1 MCTRI
6 VRSLA
11 VLGMA
16 SFTLPCGRAQDV
28 LWTFDGEQERGV
40 FAHSVAGPGDLDGD
54 GHADLIV
61 GSLWGYPNSNGR
73 VYVYSGRT
81 GQTIFVYTGGPSDGL
96 ARSMALGDLDQDGV
110 NEFVLGAIYSDYQG
124 WDQAGQ
130 AHVYSGRT
138 GLNLY
143 SFGGEG
149 RENAFGA
156 SLANAGDIDADG
168 VPDILIGAPSYASF
182 SPVFDIGKVYV
193 YSGTSGALL
202 RTGMG
207 ENEYDSFG
215 KKCVGNEDLDG
226 DGVADQVFYADLG
239 SGSDGKVYAFSGEDG
254 HLLFSRTGGY
264 SHALGYGLAL
274 ISDLSGDGV
283 ADLLAAAPS
292 GPGDWRTSPGCVYLY
307 SGRDG
312 ALLDSFVGE
321 AALDQLGYVVSRLG
335 DVNGDGVED
344 FAAAAPTHDGGYT
357 DRGAVY
363 LYSGRTRKLL
373 YRFVGVDESSVAW
386 LGVALSFAGDVN
398 ADGLSDLIAGAT
410 GYQLNRGRALV
421 FAGNDLFLQAE
432 PSSVKEGGLLLLSTR
447 GGASGGMVLLA
458 LTAVNGAPLFVPFFL
473 GALDGYGDH
482 TLAATLPQGLAGL
495 KLSVTAFATRHS
507 GGVADSSPATFTI
520 TSQ

>member
-11 VLGMA
+11 MLGMA
-16 SFTLPCGRAQDV
+16 SFPVPCGRAQDV

-61 GSLWGYPNSNGR
+61 GSFWGYPDLDGR

-81 GQTIFVYTGGPSDGL
+81 GQTIFVYTGGPNDGL
-96 ARSMALGDLDQDGV
+96 ARSMALRDLDQDGV

-149 RENAFGA
+149 QENHFGA
-156 SLANAGDIDADG
+156 SLANAGDIDGDG
-168 VPDILIGAPSYASF
+168 VSDILIGAPSYASF
-182 SPVFDIGKVYV
+182 SPVFRIGKVYV
-193 YSGTSGALL
+193 YSGKTGALL

-207 ENEYDSFG
+207 ENEYDAFG
-215 KKCVGNEDLDG
+215 GRCDGGKDLDG
-226 DGVADQVFYADLG
+226 DGVSDQVFHADPGLF
-239 SGSDGKVYAFSGEDG
+239 SQGKVYAFSGKDG
-254 HLLFSRTGGY
+254 HLLFSRTGSNGY
-264 SHALGYGLAL
+264 DLGFGLSL
-274 ISDLSGDGV
+274 ISDLSGD
-283 ADLLAAAPS
+283 ARPEILAGAP
-292 GPGDWRTSPGCVYLY
+292 GFPGDRSGLGAVFIY
-307 SGRDG
+307 SGADG
-312 ALLDSFVGE
+312 GLIDTLVGE
-321 AALDQLGYVVSRLG
+321 FANDYFGASVARLG
-335 DVNGDGVED
+335 DVSGDLVED
-344 FAAAAPTHDGGYT
+344 FAVGAIYFDGGYT

-373 YRFVGVDESSVAW
+373 YRFVGVDESSFAG
-386 LGVALSFAGDVN
+386 LGVSLSFAGDVN
-398 ADGLSDLIAGAT
+398 ADGFYDLIAGAS
-410 GYQLNRGRALV
+410 GYQVARGRALV
-421 FAGNDLFLQAE
+421 LAGNDLFLQAE
-432 PSSVKEGGLLLLSTR
+432 PSSVKEGEVLVLATR

-458 LTAVNGAPLFVPFFL
+458 LTAVNGAPLFVPFLL

-482 TLAATLPQGLAGL
+482 TLAATVPQGLAGL
-495 KLSVTAFATRHS
+495 ELSVTAFATRHG
-507 GGVADSSPATFTI
+507 GGVADSSPATITI